1 MSFPIQH
8 GDFNRFI
15 PEFFVNVKKTRVHLA
30 LTPGRNE
37 TPATGSS
44 QSSVASMSWDDTYM
58 IQVPYDTFAMAIY
71 IHIPLYIYIYIG
83 IQSVRSISGSV
94 QVYPSYIS
102 IQCYIHV

>member
-44 QSSVASMSWDDTYM
+44 QSSVASMLWEDTYM

-71 IHIPLYIYIYIG
+71 IHFPIYIYIG
-83 IQSVRSISGSV
+83 VESVRSISGSV
-94 QVYPSYIS
+94 QVYIFYI
-102 IQCYIHV
+102 